1 MSNKKIKDDGRQGK
15 DHSYQ
20 ADFVLHTNPEKGP
33 STSDSERQS
42 PEDSSPVRPQVG
54 SPAQRN
60 SPLSAGEASSSTT
73 GSIFCSPKSTVAGR
87 GPMLPE
93 SATRIYGSSDPSVA
107 ESETYDDT
115 PTQGTKSL
123 HEIYELLL
131 TEGEP
136 TSFKEA
142 AGNREWERA
151 METELASIEKN
162 HTWEL
167 SDLPSGHRP
176 IGLKW
181 IYKIKRN
188 ASGDITERVNPDHSP
203 KLKYRHSRTPFPNQA
218 KFISDEPLDLVYGD
232 LCGPISP
239 PTHSG
244 KKYIFLL
251 VDDCTRYMWVYF
263 LTSKDEAFK
272 TFKEFKLKVE
282 NEVGIKLKMLRTDR
296 GGEFTSNEFT
306 QFCKD
311 NGIARQLTA
320 PYSPQQN
327 GVVERRNRTMLSM
340 TRSML
345 KAMSMPQNFWA
356 EAVRHTIYVLNRVPT
371 KALTDCTP
379 YEALKGRKP
388 NMGSLRV
395 FGCIA
400 YSKVPSQHLT
410 KLDDRSIKMVHLGM
424 EEGSKAY
431 RLFDPITKKIYISRD
446 VKFVEKDSWNWKDY
460 MNDVGSDEP
469 GWIDF
474 VVNQIPTP
482 TTGNSE
488 GESANNEINES
499 EQISSPNSPNTP
511 FTPPT
516 YTFEPNSME
525 VEYVSGDQRPADILT
540 KALPMIK
547 FTEMREVLGVKLM
560 ESNRR
565 NFSTRTSF
573 GSRRGQYPSQQH
585 WVSSNPRTPQQHW
598 ATDRHPLSIL
608 HIQLFPDGP

>member
-1 MSNKKIKDDGRQGK
+1 MTGNHEHFKEIDENVTGQVRFGDGSYVKIKGK
-15 DHSYQ
+15 GSILVECNNQEQRIISHVYYIPSLKNNILSLGQLTENGCKVILENDLLYLYDQNKTLLMKAERSTNRLYNINLKVGTPICLLNKLEDEAWLWHARLGHLYFDSIKLMTRKKM
-20 ADFVLHTNPEKGP
+20 VEGIPHIIHTNQIC
-33 STSDSERQS
+33 D
-42 PEDSSPVRPQVG
+42 
-54 SPAQRN
+54 A
-60 SPLSAGEASSSTT
+60 
-73 GSIFCSPKSTVAGR
+73 C
-87 GPMLPE
+87 
-93 SATRIYGSSDPSVA
+93 
-107 ESETYDDT
+107 
-115 PTQGTKSL
+115 
-123 HEIYELLL
+123 LL
-131 TEGEP
+131 G
-136 TSFKEA
+136 K
-142 AGNREWERA
+142 
-151 METELASIEKN
+151 
-162 HTWEL
+162 
-167 SDLPSGHRP
+167 
-176 IGLKW
+176 
-181 IYKIKRN
+181 
-188 ASGDITERVNPDHSP
+188 
-203 KLKYRHSRTPFPNQA
+203 HSRTPFPNQA

-251 VDDCTRYMWVYF
+251 VDDYTRCMWVYI

-282 NEVGIKLKMLRTDR
+282 NEVGIKLKLLRTDK

-311 NGIARQLTA
+311 NGIARQLIA

-327 GVVERRNRTMLSM
+327 GVVERRNRTMLST

-345 KAMSMPQNFWA
+345 KAMSMPKIFWA

-388 NMGSLRV
+388 NLGSLRV

-400 YSKVPSQHLT
+400 YSKVLSHLT

-424 EEGSKAY
+424 EEGSKTY
-431 RLFDPITKKIYISRD
+431 RLFDPITKKICVSRD

-474 VVNQIPTP
+474 VINQSLTP

-488 GESANNEINES
+488 CKYANNEINES
-499 EQISSPNSPNTP
+499 EQVSSPNSPTTP

-516 YTFEPNSME
+516 YTFETNSME
-525 VEYVSGDQRPADILT
+525 VAEYASSSNSSARPFDHT
-540 KALPMIK
+540 PIK
-547 FTEMREVLGVKLM
+547 GFKSLDNVYERAPEIKTTELVFTEEEPQNYKESLVDKKWMKLCKL
-560 ESNRR
+560 R
-565 NFSTRTSF
+565 
-573 GSRRGQYPSQQH
+573 
-585 WVSSNPRTPQQHW
+585 
-598 ATDRHPLSIL
+598 
-608 HIQLFPDGP
+608 